1 MNTSKQVNIMIGTV
15 LVSIM
20 MFGGYMAYESTRQVH
35 AREEITQ
42 RIAERGARLFVS
54 NCRTC
59 HGLEGEGHVGPAL
72 NRPGF
77 RILGEHDAS
86 GAEPTPPGE
95 ADAIHSFLFTTLA
108 CGRTNTV
115 MPLWGQR
122 FGGSLSDTQLN
133 QLVTL
138 ISEGR
143 WDLVKKIGA
152 EHDKEVGATAKDILV
167 QDVGALSLTEK
178 NCGQFNADNA
188 AELRNRDPYAAKP
201 AAGATAAAAPAS
213 GATAAAPAA
222 GGAAAA
228 GKTLATA
235 QGCAACHSAGG
246 SNGVGPT
253 WKGVFGKQ
261 EALVD
266 GSTVTVDEAYLKESI
281 LAPNV
286 KVTKGFAPG
295 LMPQNFREKLTD
307 DQVTQLIE
315 YIKTLK

>member
-122 FGGSLSDTQLN
+122 FGGSLSETQLN

-178 NCGQFNADNA
+178 NCGQFTADNA
-188 AELRNRDPYAAKP
+188 AELRNRDPF
-201 AAGATAAAAPAS
+201 S
-213 GATAAAPAA
+213 AAPAA
-222 GGAAAA
+222 GGASAGGAAA
-228 GKTLATA
+228 APAPVAGSPAALGKTLATA
-235 QGCAACHSAGG
+235 QGCAACHSPGGAAGI
-246 SNGVGPT
+246 GPT
-253 WKGVFGKQ
+253 WKGLAGRQTTF
-261 EALVD
+261 AD
-266 GSTVTVDEAYLKESI
+266 NSTGVADDAYLKESI
-281 LAPNV
+281 LSPNAKVV
-286 KVTKGFAPG
+286 KSFLPG
-295 LMPQNFREKLTD
+295 LMPQDFRTKLTD
-307 DQVTQLIE
+307 DQITQIIE